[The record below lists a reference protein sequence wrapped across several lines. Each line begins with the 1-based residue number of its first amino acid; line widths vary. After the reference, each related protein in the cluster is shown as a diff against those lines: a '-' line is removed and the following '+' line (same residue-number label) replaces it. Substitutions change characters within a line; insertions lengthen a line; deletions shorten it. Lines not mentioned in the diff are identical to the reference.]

1 MADGS
6 PSVNSKRVLCK
17 GDNNRK
23 RRPKSA
29 GKILPRMG
37 KSAID
42 MHFNPHWPPK
52 PPYIRA
58 LMSCDAIREWLGDES
73 TGLLRLLRASPV
85 GVGIGLE
92 VVFGLTS
99 LSQARGRTIFK
110 KCYPGRQGVL
120 RG

>member
-6 PSVNSKRVLCK
+6 PSVNNKRAMCMKAK
-17 GDNNRK
+17 GDG

-42 MHFNPHWPPK
+42 MHFDPHWSPK

-85 GVGIGLE
+85 GVSIG
-92 VVFGLTS
+92 
-99 LSQARGRTIFK
+99 
-110 KCYPGRQGVL
+110 
-120 RG
+120 